1 MTRNKRNRSRGMKK
15 STLIRLLSITLLN
28 IVLIGV
34 VFLIV
39 FHKENDIEFNNAAD
53 TSREITAEDLKEPED
68 ILKLYMSYIDKKQ
81 FEDMYEILDEQSRQT
96 IGAADFIERNKNIYE
111 GIDAENVTIQINDT
125 EKSDD
130 KLERTVIVYY
140 ESKMDSLAGEIE
152 FLNQAVFTKNAEGKY
167 KLSWDDRIIF
177 PNLGSTDKVR
187 VYNRSAK
194 RGKIT
199 DRNDKELAGWGTASS
214 VGLVPGKMSEESAAD
229 IEKIAELLDLSA
241 ESISKKLEANW
252 VKEDSFVPIKLI
264 EKITQLDLNPE
275 FANEE
280 AIANKEMQ
288 DRLLEIPGV
297 MLTDT
302 EVRSYPYGKA
312 AAHLTGYIQSVT
324 AEDLEKHQGEGYSEN
339 SVIGRSGMEALYE
352 KELKGEDGVD
362 IAIVDSNDQQ
372 KMVLASIPKK
382 DGETIKL
389 TIDADLQ
396 KSLYESFSEDKS
408 CTVAMDPYS
417 GEVLALVSTPSFDS
431 NDFILGMSNSLW
443 TSLNEDERMPLYN
456 RFRQKLS
463 PGSSFKP
470 IIAAIGLETG
480 DLSPDKEYESEGL
493 SWQKDA
499 SWGNYF
505 VTTLHDYKPVIL
517 ENALINSDNIFFAKA
532 ALEIGGDKLMDSL
545 DKLGFNQDLPF
556 EISVAQ
562 SRYSNSEDFETEIQ
576 LADSGYGQGQVLVNP
591 IHLAAIYTGFA
602 NEGNILKPYLRYS
615 NEREAEIWL
624 PQAFSAENA
633 NIVKNA
639 MEKVISSPDGTG
651 RAAYTEAVQLA
662 GKTGTAEIKLS
673 KDDKEGTELGWF
685 NVFTADK
692 NIEKPIML
700 ISMVEDVKTTGGSG
714 YVVRKIKT
722 ILDEYLK

>member
-1 MTRNKRNRSRGMKK
+1 MVRNKRDRRKKTKK
-15 STLIRLLSITLLN
+15 STLIRLLAITLLN
-28 IVLIGV
+28 LVLIGA
-34 VFLIV
+34 VFFIIYG
-39 FHKENDIEFNNAAD
+39 KENNIDFNNENN
-53 TSREITAEDLKEPED
+53 TSREITAEDLKKPED
-68 ILKLYMSYIDKKQ
+68 ILELYMSYIDKKQ

-96 IGAADFIERNKNIYE
+96 IAAADFVERNKNIYE
-111 GIDAENVTIQINDT
+111 GIDADNVTIQINNT

-130 KLERTVIVYY
+130 AKESTVIVYY
-140 ESKMDSLAGEIE
+140 ESRMDSLAGEIE
-152 FLNQAVFTKNAEGKY
+152 FLNQAVFTKNDEGKY
-167 KLSWDDRIIF
+167 KLSWDDRMIF
-177 PNLGSTDKVR
+177 PNLGSSDKVR
-187 VYNRSAK
+187 VYQKSAK

-214 VGLVPGKMSEESAAD
+214 VGLVPGKMNEDSTQD
-229 IEKIAELLDLSA
+229 IEKLAELLEVSA
-241 ESISKKLEANW
+241 ESISKKLEAGW
-252 VKEDSFVPIKLI
+252 VKEDSFVPVKMI
-264 EKITQLDLNPE
+264 EKITQLDISPE

-280 AIANKEMQ
+280 TLAKKEMQ
-288 DRLLEIPGV
+288 DKLLEIPGV

-312 AAHLTGYIQSVT
+312 ASHLTGYIQSVT

-362 IAIVDSNDQQ
+362 IVIVDSKDQQ

-396 KSLYESFSEDKS
+396 RSLYDSFSEDKS
-408 CTVAMDPYS
+408 CTVALDPYS

-431 NDFILGMSNSLW
+431 NDFILGMSNTLW
-443 TSLNEDERMPLYN
+443 TSLNEDERTPLYN

-470 IIAAIGLETG
+470 VIAAIGLETG
-480 DLSPDKEYESEGL
+480 DLTPDKEYESEGL

-499 SWGNYF
+499 SWGKYF
-505 VTTLHDYKPVIL
+505 VTTLHDYNPVIL
-517 ENALINSDNIFFAKA
+517 ENALIYSDNIFFAKA
-532 ALEIGGDKLMDSL
+532 ALEIGGDKLMESL
-545 DKLGFNQDLPF
+545 DKLGFNADLPF

-562 SRYSNSEDFETEIQ
+562 SRYSNSESFETEIQ

-602 NEGNILKPYLRYS
+602 NDGNIIKPYLRYS
-615 NEREAEIWL
+615 SEREAEVWL
-624 PQAFSAENA
+624 PQAFTAENA
-633 NIVKNA
+633 NIVKSA
-639 MEKVISSPDGTG
+639 MEKVVSSPNGTG
-651 RAAYTEAVQLA
+651 HAAYSEAVQLA

-673 KDDKEGTELGWF
+673 KDDTEGTELGWF
-685 NVFTADK
+685 NVFTTDSS
-692 NIEKPIML
+692 IEKPIML